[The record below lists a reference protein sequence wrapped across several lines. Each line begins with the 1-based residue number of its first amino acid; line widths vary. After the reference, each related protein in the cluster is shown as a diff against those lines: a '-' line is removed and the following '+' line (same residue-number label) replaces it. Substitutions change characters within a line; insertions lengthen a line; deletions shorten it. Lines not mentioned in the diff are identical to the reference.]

1 MSSKRAEVRR
11 RELKDRSSGPPT
23 TPQWLHDA
31 WEGFNSTMD
40 TLTYPRPDEG
50 NMWNEE
56 ALRERGMSE
65 EDIARWQQPQE
76 ILLGAVPDFSP
87 KDVAAVAKL
96 IRPTQRRLLPSAQKI
111 ISYHGTPESGFAP
124 TSRNPLGEFNLNKI
138 GSGEGSQIKWKGL
151 YMSSDPEIADWYRRM
166 LSQSGI
172 GPSPNRGS
180 LFEVGI
186 RSSPEE
192 LIDLDKPLT
201 DQSHQVQ
208 SVVRSIFD
216 PLQPK
221 SYEMVTESG
230 LPSGRMGR
238 DVGRPGSEYLEHTLF
253 ESPETALDA
262 YRTQLLKE
270 KGVPGAQYIGR
281 TSGKRNYV
289 VWDPDRLHILRKLI
303 TGVGAVGTGAAAGS
317 QN

>member
-1 MSSKRAEVRR
+1 MSSKIRRPPATPRFDVDRPKDWQPSIRSKEEVDDLWWDQMLNKGQRGANW
-11 RELKDRSSGPPT
+11 LADLLFGA
-23 TPQWLHDA
+23 TP
-31 WEGFNSTMD
+31 E
-40 TLTYPRPDEG
+40 
-50 NMWNEE
+50 EE
-56 ALRERGMSE
+56 AQNAILSLVAPMGTVQDVGRRVLSN
-65 EDIARWQQPQE
+65 IA
-76 ILLGAVPDFSP
+76 G
-87 KDVAAVAKL
+87 
-96 IRPTQRRLLPSAQKI
+96 PTQRRLLPSAQKI

-138 GSGEGSQIKWKGL
+138 GSGEGSQIKGKGL

-262 YRTQLLKE
+262 YSTQLLKE